1 MIVRGSKSVKKGNQ
15 QKMLYLDYAAT
26 TPLYEE
32 VIDTISEV
40 MKEHYGN
47 PSSIHHLGIQAEKL
61 LNSSKEV
68 IAGALGVLP
77 AEIICTSGGTE
88 SNNLAIKG
96 AVYSYQNR
104 GKHLITTQIE
114 HSSVKEV
121 FLELERE
128 GFRVTYLPVN
138 SKGCVEL
145 ETLQAAITEDTIF
158 VSVMYVNNE
167 VGTIQPIQEI
177 GRRLAQYPKVLFHV
191 DAVQGIAKL
200 PFHPKEWGVDLCS
213 ASAHKFRGPKGV
225 GFLYRREGVQLK
237 PLLVG
242 GGQEYGIRSG
252 TENVPLIVGM
262 AKALRLSV
270 ENLTAKTEHKYRL
283 RRMIV
288 DGISSIPEL
297 TLTGSE
303 QEEEMAPHIVHFAFA
318 GMKAEVVVHALEQRQ
333 IYISTKSAC
342 ASEESDPSTVM
353 LALGCSRERA
363 ISGLRVSFSDE
374 HQEKEIKL
382 FVTALREV
390 VKELAPMLGKS
401 SVRRGNRR

>member
-1 MIVRGSKSVKKGNQ
+1 
-15 QKMLYLDYAAT
+15 MLYLDYAAT

-32 VIDTISEV
+32 VIDTIAEV
-40 MKEHYGN
+40 MKLHYGN
-47 PSSIHHLGIQAEKL
+47 PSSIHRLGVQAEKL
-61 LNSSKEV
+61 LQSSKEV
-68 IAGALGVLP
+68 IAGVLGVQP
-77 AEIICTSGGTE
+77 SEIICTSGGTE
-88 SNNLAIKG
+88 SNNLAIRG
-96 AVYSYQNR
+96 AAYSYQNR

-114 HSSVKEV
+114 HSSVKEM
-121 FLELERE
+121 FLQLERE

-138 SKGCVEL
+138 KKGCVEL
-145 ETLQAAITEDTIF
+145 ESLKAAICEDTIL

-177 GRRLAQYPKVLFHV
+177 GQYLSNYPKVLFHV

-200 PFHPKEWGVDLCS
+200 PFQPKEWGVDLCS

-225 GFLYRREGVQLK
+225 GFLYRRDGVQLK
-237 PLLVG
+237 PLIVG
-242 GGQEYGIRSG
+242 GGQEYGVRSG

-270 ENLTAKTEHKYRL
+270 DNLPAKIEHKYQL
-283 RRMIV
+283 RRIIV
-288 DGISSIPEL
+288 EGIKSLPEL

-303 QEEEMAPHIVHFAFA
+303 QQEDMAPHIVHFAFA

-342 ASEESDPSTVM
+342 ASDESDPSTVM
-353 LALGCSRERA
+353 LALGCSRELA
-363 ISGLRVSFSDE
+363 VSGLRVSFSDE
-374 HQEKEIKL
+374 HQEKEAKQ

-390 VKELAPMLGKS
+390 VRDLAPMLSKPS
-401 SVRRGNRR
+401 IRKEKRR

>member
-1 MIVRGSKSVKKGNQ
+1 
-15 QKMLYLDYAAT
+15 MLYLDYAAT
-26 TPLYEE
+26 TPLYDE
-32 VIDTISEV
+32 VIDTIAEV
-40 MKEHYGN
+40 MKLHYGN
-47 PSSIHHLGIQAEKL
+47 PSSIHRLGVQAEKL
-61 LNSSKEV
+61 LNSSKQV

-96 AVYSYQNR
+96 AAYSYQHR
-104 GKHLITTQIE
+104 GKHMITTQIE
-114 HSSVKEV
+114 HSSVKET
-121 FLELERE
+121 FLQLEGE
-128 GFRVTYLPVN
+128 GFQVTYLPVD
-138 SKGCVEL
+138 SKGCVQL
-145 ETLQAAITEDTIF
+145 EDLQAAITEDTIL

-177 GRRLAQYPKVLFHV
+177 GQYLSHFPKVLFHV

-225 GFLYRREGVQLK
+225 GFLFRREGVQLK

-242 GGQEYGIRSG
+242 GGQENGFRSG

-262 AKALRLSV
+262 AKALRLSAD
-270 ENLTAKTEHKYRL
+270 NLSTKITHKYRL
-283 RRMIV
+283 RSMIV
-288 DGISSIPEL
+288 EGIQSIPEL

-303 QEEEMAPHIVHFAFA
+303 QEDEMAPHIVHFAFV
-318 GMKAEVVVHALEQRQ
+318 GMKAEVVVHALEQRH
-333 IYISTKSAC
+333 ICISTRSAC

-363 ISGLRVSFSDE
+363 MSGLRVSFSDE
-374 HQEKEIKL
+374 HQEKDVEL
-382 FVTALREV
+382 FVSALREV
-390 VKELAPMLGKS
+390 VKELALMLGKPI
-401 SVRRGNRR
+401 VRRGKRG